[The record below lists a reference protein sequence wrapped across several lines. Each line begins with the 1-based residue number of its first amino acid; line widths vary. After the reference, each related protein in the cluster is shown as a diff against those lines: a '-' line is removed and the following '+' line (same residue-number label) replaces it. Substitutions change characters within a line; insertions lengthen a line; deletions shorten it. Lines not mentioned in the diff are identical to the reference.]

1 MEDKEK
7 KRVEEL
13 TKLLNKYN
21 HEYYTLN
28 APSVS
33 DSQYDSLMREL
44 IILEKKRPDL
54 KDPLSPTMRV
64 GGEVSSSFAKV
75 THKKYM
81 LSIADVFNEEELLG
95 FDATIRK
102 ITGLKKV
109 TYMCELKIDG
119 LACSLEYEKGQL
131 VLSSTRGDGN
141 IGEDVTSNVK
151 TISSV
156 PFYIDEKRDLEVRG
170 EVYMPK
176 ESFNSLNLQRE
187 KENLPLFANS
197 RNAASGSLKQLDPS
211 VTKKRKLDA
220 FWYYVPEALSL
231 GFKFHHEA
239 LDYIEKLGFKTNPER
254 RLANGIEEV
263 IKYVEEYGRKR
274 KDLPYDIDGLVIK
287 VDDMTLYDKIGYTM
301 KVPKWEIAYKFTPE
315 EMITKVND
323 IILQVGR
330 TGRVTPVAILDPVI
344 VSGSTISRVTL
355 NNSDFIESK
364 DIRIGDYV
372 YIHKAGDVIPEIS
385 SVVLEKRE
393 NTVPYRFPDTCPFCH
408 EKLKKVQGQIYCV
421 NQHCPSKRINQL
433 SFFASDKGMDFH
445 GVGDKLVEQLFN
457 EGLLYSVSDFYKLK
471 DHREEIMLFEGIG
484 EITLDNLL
492 IEIERSK
499 SNSLDKLLSAL
510 NIPLVGK
517 KTSQILAKHFSSLD
531 EIMSCSKETLS
542 TLEDVGEITS
552 LAIIDYF
559 HDKDNIEVI
568 NKLRENGVNFLSKK
582 EKEVKDNFFKG
593 KRFVITGTL
602 TVSREEM
609 TKRLESLGAISSS
622 AVSKNTD
629 FLLAGE
635 KAGSKYTKAQALNVK
650 IFSENEI
657 SSLIEESEEKILL

>member
-220 FWYYVPEALSL
+220 FFS
-231 GFKFHHEA
+231 
-239 LDYIEKLGFKTNPER
+239 
-254 RLANGIEEV
+254 
-263 IKYVEEYGRKR
+263 
-274 KDLPYDIDGLVIK
+274 
-287 VDDMTLYDKIGYTM
+287 
-301 KVPKWEIAYKFTPE
+301 
-315 EMITKVND
+315 
-323 IILQVGR
+323 
-330 TGRVTPVAILDPVI
+330 
-344 VSGSTISRVTL
+344 
-355 NNSDFIESK
+355 
-364 DIRIGDYV
+364 
-372 YIHKAGDVIPEIS
+372 
-385 SVVLEKRE
+385 
-393 NTVPYRFPDTCPFCH
+393 
-408 EKLKKVQGQIYCV
+408 
-421 NQHCPSKRINQL
+421 CPS
-433 SFFASDKGMDFH
+433 
-445 GVGDKLVEQLFN
+445 
-457 EGLLYSVSDFYKLK
+457 
-471 DHREEIMLFEGIG
+471 
-484 EITLDNLL
+484 
-492 IEIERSK
+492 
-499 SNSLDKLLSAL
+499 
-510 NIPLVGK
+510 
-517 KTSQILAKHFSSLD
+517 
-531 EIMSCSKETLS
+531 SC
-542 TLEDVGEITS
+542 G
-552 LAIIDYF
+552 
-559 HDKDNIEVI
+559 
-568 NKLRENGVNFLSKK
+568 
-582 EKEVKDNFFKG
+582 
-593 KRFVITGTL
+593 
-602 TVSREEM
+602 
-609 TKRLESLGAISSS
+609 
-622 AVSKNTD
+622 
-629 FLLAGE
+629 
-635 KAGSKYTKAQALNVK
+635 
-650 IFSENEI
+650 
-657 SSLIEESEEKILL
+657 

>member
-13 TKLLNKYN
+13 TKLLNRYN

-254 RLANGIEEV
+254 RLADGIEEV

-364 DIRIGDYV
+364 DIRIGD
-372 YIHKAGDVIPEIS
+372 
-385 SVVLEKRE
+385 
-393 NTVPYRFPDTCPFCH
+393 
-408 EKLKKVQGQIYCV
+408 
-421 NQHCPSKRINQL
+421 
-433 SFFASDKGMDFH
+433 
-445 GVGDKLVEQLFN
+445 
-457 EGLLYSVSDFYKLK
+457 
-471 DHREEIMLFEGIG
+471 
-484 EITLDNLL
+484 
-492 IEIERSK
+492 
-499 SNSLDKLLSAL
+499 
-510 NIPLVGK
+510 
-517 KTSQILAKHFSSLD
+517 
-531 EIMSCSKETLS
+531 
-542 TLEDVGEITS
+542 
-552 LAIIDYF
+552 
-559 HDKDNIEVI
+559 
-568 NKLRENGVNFLSKK
+568 
-582 EKEVKDNFFKG
+582 
-593 KRFVITGTL
+593 
-602 TVSREEM
+602 
-609 TKRLESLGAISSS
+609 
-622 AVSKNTD
+622 
-629 FLLAGE
+629 
-635 KAGSKYTKAQALNVK
+635 
-650 IFSENEI
+650 
-657 SSLIEESEEKILL
+657 